1 MLPHVVRLK
10 GRIGSSVIP
19 LLERSLVQCGQA
31 PYVILDLRAVVA
43 VETSVAEYIQSQ
55 VKRYL
60 QSQDEEYIQS
70 QAERILQ
77 RHVPLLKIVVPHSR
91 LAVMDLDRGKVNYG
105 CNLAYKTLEDAI
117 RDIRY
122 GDVSSSC
129 LPTAKPDASFDALS
143 EVIFPQQTSSKLEF
157 IFPQL
162 PSAGASGK
170 RTQTW

>member
-1 MLPHVVRLK
+1 MFPLPTSVADSCSKEMGCSVTELRSSSSPARPNGPMLPHVVRLK

-91 LAVMDLDRGKVNYG
+91 LAVMDLDR
-105 CNLAYKTLEDAI
+105 ARST
-117 RDIRY
+117 
-122 GDVSSSC
+122 
-129 LPTAKPDASFDALS
+129 TA
-143 EVIFPQQTSSKLEF
+143 VI
-157 IFPQL
+157 
-162 PSAGASGK
+162 
-170 RTQTW
+170 